1 MPGAAF
7 IGLSPLS
14 LIVGWSAATP
24 RCDARG
30 SGEAEERG
38 ENATAGLNVGTKR
51 IKTKKNHMVYRRTS
65 SVDIST
71 TGVQPKCDLLR
82 PKEEQYPVF
91 SLGQSNID
99 I

>member
-7 IGLSPLS
+7 IGLSLLS

-38 ENATAGLNVGTKR
+38 QNATAGLDVGT
-51 IKTKKNHMVYRRTS
+51 TKKNHMVYRRTS

-71 TGVQPKCDLLR
+71 TGVQPKCALLR
-82 PKEEQYPVF
+82 PQRGAISSLFIRTIQY
-91 SLGQSNID
+91 
-99 I
+99 